1 MFLNQLEDD
10 SKKAFL
16 DLALI
21 CAKADE
27 NLDNKEA
34 EILEI
39 YCNEM
44 GIAKPTKTY
53 KADYIVDSYENDPK
67 KYDSE
72 VREILAKIEREPRDS
87 IIILFELFIMIHADN
102 LVDNVERDIINR
114 LKTLIANN
122 WNSKK
127 YQIINLSVLENSA
140 RALAAQMDML
150 KQIELTAQMTEL
162 ELIQKDI

>member
-1 MFLNQLEDD
+1 MFLSQLKDD

-44 GIAKPTKTY
+44 GIDKPTNTY
-53 KADYIVDSYENDPK
+53 RADYIVDLYKNDIEKYEQELTGIFNHFTMK
-67 KYDSE
+67 E
-72 VREILAKIEREPRDS
+72 LV
-87 IIILFELFIMIHADN
+87 IIYFELFAMIYADN
-102 LVDNVERDIINR
+102 SFDEIERDII
-114 LKTLIANN
+114 LKLKKKILDQAIYQTLSPA
-122 WNSKK
+122 
-127 YQIINLSVLENSA
+127 LRGAEEVLLPVLENSA
-140 RALAAQMDML
+140 RALVSQMDML
-150 KQIELTAQMTEL
+150 K
-162 ELIQKDI
+162 LIKKDI

>member
-1 MFLNQLEDD
+1 MFLNQLKDD

-53 KADYIVDSYENDPK
+53 KADYIVDLYKNDPK

-122 WNSKK
+122 WNYKK

-140 RALAAQMDML
+140 RALASQMDML

>member
-34 EILEI
+34 EILDI

-67 KYDSE
+67 KYYSE
-72 VREILAKIEREPRDS
+72 VEEIVAKIEREPRDS

-114 LKTLIANN
+114 LKKLIANN
-122 WNSKK
+122 WNYKK

>member
-1 MFLNQLEDD
+1 MFLNQLRDD

-21 CAKADE
+21 CAKANE

-53 KADYIVDSYENDPK
+53 KADYIVDLYKNDIEKYKQELTDIFNHFTPK
-67 KYDSE
+67 ELVMVY
-72 VREILAKIEREPRDS
+72 
-87 IIILFELFIMIHADN
+87 FELFAMIY
-102 LVDNVERDIINR
+102 VDNSFDEIEKDII
-114 LKTLIANN
+114 LKLEEKITDKAGITTYLLT
-122 WNSKK
+122 SKFTGNVTN
-127 YQIINLSVLENSA
+127 IFLSVLKNSA
-140 RALAAQMDML
+140 RALVSQMDML
-150 KQIELTAQMTEL
+150 K
-162 ELIQKDI
+162 LIKKDI

>member
-1 MFLNQLEDD
+1 MFLNQLKDN

-53 KADYIVDSYENDPK
+53 KADYIVDLYKNDIEKYKQELTDIFNHFTPK
-67 KYDSE
+67 E
-72 VREILAKIEREPRDS
+72 LAMVY
-87 IIILFELFIMIHADN
+87 FELFAMIYADN
-102 LVDNVERDIINR
+102 SFDEIEKDIILK
-114 LKTLIANN
+114 LKTKI
-122 WNSKK
+122 
-127 YQIINLSVLENSA
+127 LSISSYEFDYGSPFRETGGRAVVLPVLENSA
-140 RALAAQMDML
+140 RALVSQMDML
-150 KQIELTAQMTEL
+150 K
-162 ELIQKDI
+162 LIKKDI

>member
-1 MFLNQLEDD
+1 MFLNQLKDD

-44 GIAKPTKTY
+44 GIAKPAKTY
-53 KADYIVDSYENDPK
+53 KADYIVDLYKNDIEKYEQELTGIFNHFTMK
-67 KYDSE
+67 E
-72 VREILAKIEREPRDS
+72 LV
-87 IIILFELFIMIHADN
+87 IIYFELFAMIYADN
-102 LVDNVERDIINR
+102 SFDEIERDII
-114 LKTLIANN
+114 LKLKKKILDQAIYQTLSPA
-122 WNSKK
+122 
-127 YQIINLSVLENSA
+127 LRGAEEVLLPVLENSA
-140 RALAAQMDML
+140 RALVSQMDML
-150 KQIELTAQMTEL
+150 K
-162 ELIQKDI
+162 LIKKDI

>member
-1 MFLNQLEDD
+1 MFLSQLKDD
-10 SKKAFL
+10 SKQAFL

-53 KADYIVDSYENDPK
+53 KADYIVDLYKNDIEKYEQELTGIFNHFTMK
-67 KYDSE
+67 E
-72 VREILAKIEREPRDS
+72 LV
-87 IIILFELFIMIHADN
+87 IIYFELFAMIYADN
-102 LVDNVERDIINR
+102 SFDEIERDII
-114 LKTLIANN
+114 LKLKKKILDQAIYQTLSPA
-122 WNSKK
+122 
-127 YQIINLSVLENSA
+127 LRGAEEVLLPVLENSA
-140 RALAAQMDML
+140 RALVSQMDML
-150 KQIELTAQMTEL
+150 K
-162 ELIQKDI
+162 LIKKDI

>member
-1 MFLNQLEDD
+1 MFLNQLKDD

-53 KADYIVDSYENDPK
+53 RADYIVDLYKNDIEKYKQELTDIFNHFTPK
-67 KYDSE
+67 ELVIVY
-72 VREILAKIEREPRDS
+72 
-87 IIILFELFIMIHADN
+87 FELFAMIYADN
-102 LVDNVERDIINR
+102 SFDEIKKDIIFK
-114 LKTLIANN
+114 LKENILSGNNMPTLI
-122 WNSKK
+122 
-127 YQIINLSVLENSA
+127 LSTSRVPHNTGEVLLPVLENSA
-140 RALAAQMDML
+140 RALASQMDML
-150 KQIELTAQMTEL
+150 K
-162 ELIQKDI
+162 LIKKDIWCF

>member
-44 GIAKPTKTY
+44 GIAKPAKTY
-53 KADYIVDSYENDPK
+53 KADYIVDLYKNDIEKYEQELTDIFNHFTMK
-67 KYDSE
+67 ELVIVY
-72 VREILAKIEREPRDS
+72 
-87 IIILFELFIMIHADN
+87 FELFAMIYADN
-102 LVDNVERDIINR
+102 SFDEIEKDII
-114 LKTLIANN
+114 LKLKKKILDQAIYQTLSPA
-122 WNSKK
+122 
-127 YQIINLSVLENSA
+127 LRGAEEVLLPVLENSA
-140 RALAAQMDML
+140 RALVSQMDML
-150 KQIELTAQMTEL
+150 K
-162 ELIQKDI
+162 LIKKDI